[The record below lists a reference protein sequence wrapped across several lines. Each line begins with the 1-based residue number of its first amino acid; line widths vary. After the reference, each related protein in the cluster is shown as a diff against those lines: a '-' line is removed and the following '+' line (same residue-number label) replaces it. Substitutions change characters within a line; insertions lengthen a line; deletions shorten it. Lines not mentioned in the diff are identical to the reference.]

1 MGGWGGGGGG
11 GVAKEKK
18 QGPFMRPK
26 RRFPKK
32 DWKKTK
38 KQKVFGMTASNGKV
52 LAFLVG
58 VRIGSSK
65 EWGCHKNGVV
75 KGMGSS
81 KEWDCHRNGVVKG
94 MGSSKEWGYHR
105 NGVVKGMGSS
115 KE

>member
-1 MGGWGGGGGG
+1 MGGVVVVGG

-52 LAFLVG
+52 LAFFE
-58 VRIGSSK
+58 IDK
-65 EWGCHKNGVV
+65 AFFH
-75 KGMGSS
+75 
-81 KEWDCHRNGVVKG
+81 
-94 MGSSKEWGYHR
+94 
-105 NGVVKGMGSS
+105 
-115 KE
+115 

>member
-58 VRIGSSK
+58 VG
-65 EWGCHKNGVV
+65 WGRGVGWRV
-75 KGMGSS
+75 G
-81 KEWDCHRNGVVKG
+81 
-94 MGSSKEWGYHR
+94 WGGECLDLPEFLYR
-105 NGVVKGMGSS
+105 MI
-115 KE
+115 

>member
-58 VRIGSSK
+58 VGKGGGGGWREGGGGEEIGRA
-65 EWGCHKNGVV
+65 HV
-75 KGMGSS
+75 
-81 KEWDCHRNGVVKG
+81 
-94 MGSSKEWGYHR
+94 
-105 NGVVKGMGSS
+105 
-115 KE
+115 